1 MTRTYRYTRR
11 KGGADDETIIKI
23 KKPKRKKTTVR
34 SRARSS
40 SPKPSRSR
48 SRSPKTKASSGKSI
62 SHRSHDCLREFE
74 KDPSKYKMEKF
85 TEYNQRFQEIKERL
99 DAQIHNAIN
108 YILSLGKRV
117 VIATSGI
124 PGSGKSTISNILK
137 HHNFQILSLDKMDGP
152 PVDSQTHYISSY
164 KALKAETK
172 ERIKQG
178 ENLVLDGT
186 FLKQSQIDDFDFVNS
201 EEGYVFFVIH
211 MKVPPMYAYYNNVNR
226 CLDERN
232 VRDIVPGFVI
242 VKMHKSIDINFE
254 NPNVINIDYFA

>member
-1 MTRTYRYTRR
+1 MAKTYRYTRR
-11 KGGADDETIIKI
+11 KGGADDETTTKI
-23 KKPKRKKTTVR
+23 EKPKRKKNTTR
-34 SRARSS
+34 LRARSS

-48 SRSPKTKASSGKSI
+48 SPNTKASSSKSI
-62 SHRSHDCLREFE
+62 SHKSHDCLREFE
-74 KDPSKYKMEKF
+74 ENPSKYKMEKY
-85 TEYNQRFQEIKERL
+85 TEYNHRFQEIKERL

-152 PVDSQTHYISSY
+152 PVDSQTHYVSSY

-186 FLKQSQIDDFDFVNS
+186 FLKQSQINDFDFVNS

>member
-11 KGGADDETIIKI
+11 KGGADDETATKI
-23 KKPKRKKTTVR
+23 EKPKRKKNTTR

-48 SRSPKTKASSGKSI
+48 SPKSKASTSKSI
-62 SHRSHDCLREFE
+62 SHTSHDCLREFE
-74 KDPSKYKMEKF
+74 KDPSKYKIEKYA
-85 TEYNQRFQEIKERL
+85 EYNQRFQEIKERL
-99 DAQIHNAIN
+99 NAQIQNAIN

-137 HHNFQILSLDKMDGP
+137 DRNFQILSLDKMDGP
-152 PVDSQTHYISSY
+152 PVDSQTHYVSSY

-242 VKMHKSIDINFE
+242 VKMHKSIDIDFE